1 MPAASS
7 AAPPKH
13 SSRERAASLSQGCAC
28 ANRKGWAGGKQQGW
42 AEAVFLSCAHH
53 WPLGTEGSGG
63 HVCFR
68 SKLQASG
75 CAGAQETPLLQSQED
90 LGTFLE
96 PQHQGG
102 QPSSVVWTDT
112 FPGSPSPSCPL
123 PFQPSL
129 CASSVLPAARSPCA
143 QASLHL
149 TDSESLVCTPLSAPC
164 VCMPSTQLL
173 VACLCLF
180 ALRLSVPSLLGLG
193 LCVDVGISIPLSL
206 KGPCSPNG

>member
-1 MPAASS
+1 MQAGRENPACSLPPLRQLAFFWRAVLPHDHQGSPLPAASS
-7 AAPPKH
+7 AALPKH
-13 SSRERAASLSQGCAC
+13 GSKERAASLSQGCVC

-63 HVCFR
+63 NVCFR

-96 PQHQGG
+96 PQHPGG

-112 FPGSPSPSCPL
+112 SPGSPSPSCPL
-123 PFQPSL
+123 AF
-129 CASSVLPAARSPCA
+129 
-143 QASLHL
+143 
-149 TDSESLVCTPLSAPC
+149 SAI
-164 VCMPSTQLL
+164 T
-173 VACLCLF
+173 LCLF
-180 ALRLSVPSLLGLG
+180 CSASCWVSLCPGITPS
-193 LCVDVGISIPLSL
+193 D
-206 KGPCSPNG
+206 